1 MSPDRPGH
9 SLTGSRPDLFDRTIP
24 RGNGVKTR
32 TSDAFAVNMQVG
44 PLVVAP
50 VVAVVLWNN
59 AELSQAGL
67 VMALVLLGAM
77 RRSHLTYRRNCTD

>member
-1 MSPDRPGH
+1 M
-9 SLTGSRPDLFDRTIP
+9 
-24 RGNGVKTR
+24 
-32 TSDAFAVNMQVG
+32 G